1 MLSDVELTQYL
12 LRIIKSHQ
20 PLFMLD
26 NNNLFSVR
34 ARDILKKHAISSS
47 YEKKELLLQSFISQ
61 QYQNNVNNTL
71 EAPWCNTSFI
81 SIQLPTTK
89 SLQKGKKK
97 SAVCAVLTKQ
107 LYSQSTEGQSPVLIS
122 GRPTQEWCQNQ
133 FVWLRASP
141 PACNATAERVIRSV
155 IPLQHPAL
163 WACPQG
169 CRFTPGN
176 QPCFARSHTAKS
188 HSFTTALR

>member
-1 MLSDVELTQYL
+1 MMQYELHINPVTY
-12 LRIIKSHQ
+12 HQ
-20 PLFMLD
+20 IT
-26 NNNLFSVR
+26 
-34 ARDILKKHAISSS
+34 A
-47 YEKKELLLQSFISQ
+47 EGE
-61 QYQNNVNNTL
+61 
-71 EAPWCNTSFI
+71 
-81 SIQLPTTK
+81 
-89 SLQKGKKK
+89 KKK

-163 WACPQG
+163 
-169 CRFTPGN
+169 
-176 QPCFARSHTAKS
+176 
-188 HSFTTALR
+188 